1 MTRMSAILFYIGIL
15 LYIADF
21 RFSLLWDLKSIV
33 LVLVG
38 TLLLTAASHKRGSGK
53 ESLFFN
59 IRFQS
64 MSAAYLT
71 TFVGL
76 YTQFAA
82 GEVAMEQ
89 VAQAIALSCR
99 PLLYGFI
106 LNLLFREP
114 TKLSAKNEFAA
125 EQMAESL
132 IAEEASETASN
143 PAKKIHA
150 EKINAEQLM
159 QFLTSKSLTKRE
171 VEVALLVREGLSNK
185 EIGEKLFISDTTVK
199 KHISNIFEKLEI
211 KSREQLRTME
221 IE

>member
-1 MTRMSAILFYIGIL
+1 MTRLSVILFYIGLL
-15 LYIADF
+15 LYMANF
-21 RFSLLWDLKSIV
+21 RFSFLWDLKSIA

-38 TLLLTAASHKRGSGK
+38 TLLLTAASYKRGSGK

-59 IRFQS
+59 IRFQA

-76 YTQFAA
+76 YTQFAS
-82 GEVAMEQ
+82 GDVSIEQ
-89 VAQAIALSCR
+89 IAQTIALSCR

-114 TKLSAKNEFAA
+114 SKPPAGNGFAA
-125 EQMAESL
+125 MQATDINTEQCR
-132 IAEEASETASN
+132 
-143 PAKKIHA
+143 
-150 EKINAEQLM
+150 QC
-159 QFLTSKSLTKRE
+159 LTSKNLTKRE
-171 VEVALLVREGLSNK
+171 IEVALLVREGLSNK
-185 EIGEKLFISDTTVK
+185 EIAEKLFISDTTVK

-221 IE
+221 ME